1 MGPLSGC
8 VSMRNE
14 RMPRTSA
21 SRAASRSNAAATP
34 PHEALAHDQPVHR
47 HIRPFGGPAALLDP
61 VVGRFAV
68 EDEGGVGG
76 RRTVDAHDASVAA
89 QQVAPD
95 RLRRGIAVLPL
106 VNTLTGQCR
115 APLGDEFDDGLQIG
129 LGCGENHHVPEYSFE
144 GRN

>member
-1 MGPLSGC
+1 
-8 VSMRNE
+8 MRVDAE
-14 RMPRTSA
+14 RA
-21 SRAASRSNAAATP
+21 DAAHERLAGGFAQQRGGNSP

-76 RRTVDAHDASVAA
+76 RRTVDAHDTSVAA

-106 VNTLTGQCR
+106 VDALTGQCR